1 MYTIRFDSRLSH
13 LYPLHTGEGKSLN
26 QAMQSIVARMRSL
39 YNERHT
45 HDDRNAARVIAGKT
59 TKQFVRNDSRRSKVA

>member
-13 LYPLHTGEGKSLN
+13 LYPLQTGEGKSPN

-39 YNERHT
+39 INERHT
-45 HDDRNAARVIAGKT
+45 HDDSNAARVTAGKT
-59 TKQFVRNDSRRSKVA
+59 TEQFVRNDSRASEVG